1 MDRRYEPQ
9 LPLLWMMLVAGL
21 MAAPLLAFAQG
32 QSPPVAVPSP
42 SASPAVPDTAPAR
55 SPTGVPAEIAP
66 QAGAPQVGAPSGP
79 PASAA
84 PGAMLTPG
92 AALLQQPRISRILG
106 SRVYNDRDEAVGSV
120 EEVLLAPPTTPATP
134 SSLGP
139 VAIIQVGGFLGLGGR
154 LVSVP
159 LGELRWNAGRERITL
174 PSATR
179 EALNARPAFD
189 YGMLRN
195 P

>member
-1 MDRRYEPQ
+1 MDRRYQPQ
-9 LPLLWMMLVAGL
+9 LPLLWMTLVAGV
-21 MAAPLLAFAQG
+21 MVAPLLALAQG

-42 SASPAVPDTAPAR
+42 SASPAIPDTAPAR

-66 QAGAPQVGAPSGP
+66 APQVGAPPSP

-84 PGAMLTPG
+84 PGATLTPG

-106 SRVYNDRDEAVGSV
+106 SRIYNHRDETVGSV
-120 EEVLLAPPTTPATP
+120 EEVLLAPPASAATATG
-134 SSLGP
+134 SGP
-139 VAIIQVGGFLGLGGR
+139 VAIIQLGGVLGMGGR

-159 LGELRWNAGRERITL
+159 LGDLRWSGERDRIVL
-174 PSATR
+174 PGATR
-179 EALNARPAFD
+179 EALNSQPAFD
-189 YGMLRN
+189 YGMLRR

>member
-1 MDRRYEPQ
+1 MDRRHEPQ
-9 LPLLWMMLVAGL
+9 IPLLWMTLIAGL
-21 MAAPLLAFAQG
+21 LAAPLLAAAQG
-32 QSPPVAVPSP
+32 QPAPGAVPSP
-42 SASPAVPDTAPAR
+42 SASPAIPDTAPAR

-66 QAGAPQVGAPSGP
+66 SPQVGAPSNP

-92 AALLQQPRISRILG
+92 AALLRQPRISRILG
-106 SRVYNDRDEAVGSV
+106 SRVYNDRNEAIGDV
-120 EEVLLAPPTTPATP
+120 EEVLLAPPATAAMP
-134 SSLGP
+134 SSPGP
-139 VAIIQVGGFLGLGGR
+139 VAIIQAGGFLGMGGR

-159 LGELRWNAGRERITL
+159 LGDLRWNAERERITL
-174 PSATR
+174 PSATK
-179 EALNARPAFD
+179 EALRARPAFD

>member
-9 LPLLWMMLVAGL
+9 IPLLWMTVIAGL

-32 QSPPVAVPSP
+32 DSPA
-42 SASPAVPDTAPAR
+42 ASPAITDTAPAR
-55 SPTGVPAEIAP
+55 SPTAVPAEIAP
-66 QAGAPQVGAPSGP
+66 SPQVGAPQSI
-79 PASAA
+79 PAATA
-84 PGAMLTPG
+84 PGAVLTPG
-92 AALLQQPRISRILG
+92 AALLSQPRISRILR
-106 SRVYNDRDEAVGSV
+106 SRVYNDRDEAIGDV
-120 EEVLLAPPTTPATP
+120 EDVVLLPPTTPATP

-159 LGELRWNAGRERITL
+159 LGDLRWNVERERITM
-174 PSATR
+174 PSATK
-179 EALNARPAFD
+179 EALRARPAFD
-189 YGMLRN
+189 YGTLRH

>member
-9 LPLLWMMLVAGL
+9 MPLLWMTLIAGL
-21 MAAPLLAFAQG
+21 MAAPLLALAQG
-32 QSPPVAVPSP
+32 QPAPGAVPSP
-42 SASPAVPDTAPAR
+42 SASPAIPNTAPAR

-66 QAGAPQVGAPSGP
+66 NPQVGAPSNP

-84 PGAMLTPG
+84 PGAVLTPG
-92 AALLQQPRISRILG
+92 AALLRQPRISRILG
-106 SRVYNDRDEAVGSV
+106 SRVYNDRNEAIGEV
-120 EEVLLAPPTTPATP
+120 EEVLLAPPETPATP

-139 VAIIQVGGFLGLGGR
+139 VAILQVGGFLGLGGR

-159 LGELRWNAGRERITL
+159 LGDLRWNTERERITMTG
-174 PSATR
+174 ATK
-179 EALNARPAFD
+179 EALRARPAFD
-189 YGMLRN
+189 YGMLRS